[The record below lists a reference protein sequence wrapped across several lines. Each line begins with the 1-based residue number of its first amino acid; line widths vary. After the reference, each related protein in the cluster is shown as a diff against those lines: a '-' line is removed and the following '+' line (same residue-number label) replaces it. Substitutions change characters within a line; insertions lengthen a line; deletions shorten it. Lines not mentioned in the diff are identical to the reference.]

1 MDFKRWLR
9 EAAGELSESESP
21 KRDAEI
27 LLEHV
32 TGKARTY
39 LLAFGET
46 ELTAEQEAQ
55 LAALLA
61 RRKTGEPVAHLVG
74 EREFWSLPL
83 YVSAATLIPR
93 PDTECLVEQAL
104 ARLPAAACS
113 ILDLGTGTGAIA
125 LALATERRDCAVT
138 AVDVMPDAVA
148 LAQRNVERHGLRNVT
163 VLQSS
168 WFAALENRSFAMV
181 VSNPPYIDEHDPHL
195 AQGDVRFEP
204 LTALVAGNAGL
215 ADLDHI
221 VTTSRKHLLPGGWLL
236 VEHGWTQGA
245 GTVYASWLRRCRNL
259 PRLRRQRTSDAGAVA
274 MSLFTVLITVH
285 LISVALTISFFI
297 VRYWW
302 RYSNNPLTDARW
314 VRIAPHCIDTLL
326 LLSGAGLM
334 WKTGYLPFTDKGA
347 WLTEKLFGVIIYIV
361 LGFIALGRR
370 RPRSQQVGFIAFL
383 LGLVVLYII
392 IKLATTRIP
401 LLG

>member
-1 MDFKRWLR
+1 MDFQRWLR
-9 EAAGELSESESP
+9 EAVSELSESESP

-32 TGKARTY
+32 TGKSRTY

-46 ELTAEQEAQ
+46 LMTAEQETQ

-104 ARLPAAACS
+104 ARLPTAACS

-125 LALATERRDCAVT
+125 LALATERPDCTVT
-138 AVDVMPDAVA
+138 AVDVMPDAVT
-148 LAQRNVERHGLRNVT
+148 LAQRNVERLGLGNVR

-168 WFAALENRSFAMV
+168 WFTALENRLFALI

-204 LTALVAGNAGL
+204 LTALVAANEGL

-221 VTTSRKHLLPGGWLL
+221 VTTSRQHLLPGGWLL
-236 VEHGWTQGA
+236 VEHGWTQGNAVRALFTNA
-245 GTVYASWLRRCRNL
+245 GYR
-259 PRLRRQRTSDAGAVA
+259 AVA
-274 MSLFTVLITVH
+274 TCRDYGGNER
-285 LISVALTISFFI
+285 LT
-297 VRYWW
+297 
-302 RYSNNPLTDARW
+302 LGQW
-314 VRIAPHCIDTLL
+314 V
-326 LLSGAGLM
+326 
-334 WKTGYLPFTDKGA
+334 
-347 WLTEKLFGVIIYIV
+347 
-361 LGFIALGRR
+361 
-370 RPRSQQVGFIAFL
+370 
-383 LGLVVLYII
+383 
-392 IKLATTRIP
+392 
-401 LLG
+401 